1 MPGCSTGRNIQKYK
15 GAAAS
20 TLQDVTDNGNT
31 TTGDLITTIGN
42 IYVSN
47 GYYVGDGSLL
57 TGIAG
62 ASSAFSFQDTSDRGN
77 TTSNTIQFTNTHTS
91 LITSGNIVVAGNVTA
106 TDFYGDGTTLTGITL
121 STDMTS
127 NVIRISNLE
136 SNLTA
141 NSVRIGSLETDLTS
155 NATRVT
161 NLETYL
167 SDNASRTTSL
177 ETDLTS
183 NASRMG
189 TAETN
194 ISSLETDLSD
204 NSSRITSLETD
215 LSSNASRMGTAETN
229 ISSLETDVTSN
240 TARVGSLETD
250 LTSNAS
256 RITTVENNVLISNSS
271 GITSGI
277 GQGEIL
283 IGHLTNQLS
292 TLALGADSQVLTCNT
307 TSGRPEWKSASAI
320 GTTVATLSNSS
331 YIIGGAYNGGSA
343 KTWSLKA
350 STANSTDHIVI
361 RDNSGDIYARE
372 YHGDY
377 IKHAND
383 TDTYLGFP
391 GNDQFM
397 IRTGGTDRLN
407 IDSSGN
413 TTIPD
418 YIKHTSDTNT
428 YFGFPSDDTFTV
440 ITGGTERLRIDNSHT
455 TIPDYIKHTS
465 DTNTYFGF
473 PSDDTYTVTTGGTE
487 RLRIDGGGD
496 VGIGVTNPVYKLD
509 VAGNMNLTSGLYLNG
524 GAGGNGQVLTSSA
537 GGLMTW
543 TTPSTFTGTI
553 TQYITHDGDTNT
565 YFGFPSD
572 DTFTV
577 ITGGTERLRID
588 NSHTTIPDYIKHTS
602 DTNTYFGFPSDD
614 TYTVT
619 TGGTERLRIDSGGD
633 VGIGITNPQYTL
645 DVGGNINLTG
655 GLYVSGSSG
664 SSGQVLKSTGSGLTW
679 GTDNTGGSS
688 GTTVW
693 TKDSS
698 TSKIYYNSAFV
709 GINKTN
715 PAYRL
720 DVGGDINLTG
730 GLYVSGSSGSSG
742 QVLKST
748 GSGGLTWGT
757 DNTGGSGSGS
767 SVWLQSGSN
776 PNYIVTTPTPQSNV
790 GISNTYA
797 VNHTLHIGS
806 NVIVSDTGG
815 HDVLR
820 VNGNVF
826 CTNYLFGDGSKIRN
840 LNTIRT
846 ETGGNQISVG
856 SDDGGP
862 VLSWRERQI
871 RYQYGT
877 TGRPV
882 PPGYGF

>member
-77 TTSNTIQFTNTHTS
+77 TTSNTIQFINTHTS

-136 SNLTA
+136 TNLTA

-194 ISSLETDLSD
+194 ISSLETD
-204 NSSRITSLETD
+204 
-215 LSSNASRMGTAETN
+215 
-229 ISSLETDVTSN
+229 VTSN

-271 GITSGI
+271 GLTSGI

-320 GTTVATLSNSS
+320 GTTVATLSNTA

-361 RDNSGDIYARE
+361 RDNSGNINVSAL
-372 YHGDY
+372 
-377 IKHAND
+377 NV
-383 TDTYLGFP
+383 
-391 GNDQFM
+391 
-397 IRTGGTDRLN
+397 GGTSLT
-407 IDSSGN
+407 STAWSGN
-413 TTIPD
+413 SATATKLATARDIGGQSFDGTASINLPGVNQSGNQDTSGNETTARKI
-418 YIKHTSDTNT
+418 S
-428 YFGFPSDDTFTV
+428 
-440 ITGGTERLRIDNSHT
+440 TERN
-455 TIPDYIKHTS
+455 
-465 DTNTYFGF
+465 
-473 PSDDTYTVTTGGTE
+473 
-487 RLRIDGGGD
+487 
-496 VGIGVTNPVYKLD
+496 
-509 VAGNMNLTSGLYLNG
+509 NG
-524 GAGGNGQVLTSSA
+524 
-537 GGLMTW
+537 
-543 TTPSTFTGTI
+543 
-553 TQYITHDGDTNT
+553 
-565 YFGFPSD
+565 
-572 DTFTV
+572 
-577 ITGGTERLRID
+577 
-588 NSHTTIPDYIKHTS
+588 
-602 DTNTYFGFPSDD
+602 
-614 TYTVT
+614 
-619 TGGTERLRIDSGGD
+619 
-633 VGIGITNPQYTL
+633 
-645 DVGGNINLTG
+645 
-655 GLYVSGSSG
+655 
-664 SSGQVLKSTGSGLTW
+664 
-679 GTDNTGGSS
+679 
-688 GTTVW
+688 
-693 TKDSS
+693 
-698 TSKIYYNSAFV
+698 
-709 GINKTN
+709 
-715 PAYRL
+715 
-720 DVGGDINLTG
+720 
-730 GLYVSGSSGSSG
+730 
-742 QVLKST
+742 
-748 GSGGLTWGT
+748 
-757 DNTGGSGSGS
+757 
-767 SVWLQSGSN
+767 
-776 PNYIVTTPTPQSNV
+776 
-790 GISNTYA
+790 
-797 VNHTLHIGS
+797 
-806 NVIVSDTGG
+806 
-815 HDVLR
+815 
-820 VNGNVF
+820 
-826 CTNYLFGDGSKIRN
+826 
-840 LNTIRT
+840 
-846 ETGGNQISVG
+846 
-856 SDDGGP
+856 
-862 VLSWRERQI
+862 
-871 RYQYGT
+871 
-877 TGRPV
+877 
-882 PPGYGF
+882 

>member
-31 TTGDLITTIGN
+31 TTGDIITTIGN

-47 GYYVGDGSLL
+47 GYYIGDGSLL

-77 TTSNTIQFTNTHTS
+77 TTSNTIQFTNTVTS
-91 LITSGNIVVAGNVTA
+91 LITSGNIVVDGNVTA

-141 NSVRIGSLETDLTS
+141 NSSRIGSLETDLTS
-155 NATRVT
+155 NASRIGS
-161 NLETYL
+161 LETDL
-167 SDNASRTTSL
+167 TSNASRIGSAETNISSLETDVTSNASRIGSL

-194 ISSLETDLSD
+194 ISSLETD
-204 NSSRITSLETD
+204 
-215 LSSNASRMGTAETN
+215 
-229 ISSLETDVTSN
+229 VTSN
-240 TARVGSLETD
+240 ATRIGSLETD

-271 GITSGI
+271 GITTGI
-277 GQGEIL
+277 GQGELL
-283 IGHLTNQLS
+283 IGHLANQLS
-292 TLALGADSQVLTCNT
+292 TLSLGADSEVLTCNT

-320 GTTVATLSNSS
+320 GTTVATLSNTA
-331 YIIGGAYNGGSA
+331 YIIGGSYNGGSA

-377 IKHAND
+377 IKHAGD
-383 TDTYLGFP
+383 TDTYVGFP
-391 GNDQFM
+391 GDNQFV
-397 IRTGGTDRLN
+397 IRTGGIDRLN
-407 IDSSGN
+407 IDN
-413 TTIPD
+413 TGILTIPD
-418 YIKHTSDTNT
+418 YIRHSGDIDTR
-428 YFGFPSDDTFTV
+428 FGFPSNDTFV
-440 ITGGTERLRIDNSHT
+440 INTSGINRFKITNSG
-455 TIPDYIKHTS
+455 
-465 DTNTYFGF
+465 N
-473 PSDDTYTVTTGGTE
+473 
-487 RLRIDGGGD
+487 
-496 VGIGVTNPVYKLD
+496 VGIGKSSPVYKLD

-543 TTPSTFTGTI
+543 TTPSTNAATATKLATARNIGGVSFDGSASINLPGVNQAGSQDTTGKAGSIANASDTSSSSELSVAFLNGNQVKTNTNLTFKPNSNELKLTNLKITGSLTAGNSTGSIGQVLKSTGTGVEWG
-553 TQYITHDGDTNT
+553 TDA
-565 YFGFPSD
+565 
-572 DTFTV
+572 
-577 ITGGTERLRID
+577 TGG
-588 NSHTTIPDYIKHTS
+588 S
-602 DTNTYFGFPSDD
+602 
-614 TYTVT
+614 
-619 TGGTERLRIDSGGD
+619 GGTTVWTKDTSTNEIYYNTAF
-633 VGIGITNPQYTL
+633 VGINKTNPGYRL
-645 DVGGNINLTG
+645 DVGGDINLTG

-664 SSGQVLKSTGSGLTW
+664 ASGQVLKSTGSGLTW
-679 GTDNTGGSS
+679 GTDNTGGS
-688 GTTVW
+688 GT
-693 TKDSS
+693 
-698 TSKIYYNSAFV
+698 
-709 GINKTN
+709 G
-715 PAYRL
+715 
-720 DVGGDINLTG
+720 
-730 GLYVSGSSGSSG
+730 
-742 QVLKST
+742 
-748 GSGGLTWGT
+748 
-757 DNTGGSGSGS
+757 GS
-767 SVWLQSGSN
+767 SVWLQSGST
-776 PNYIVTTPTPQSNV
+776 PNFIINTPTPQSNV
-790 GISNTYA
+790 GISNTYE
-797 VNHTLHIGS
+797 VKHTLHIGS

-846 ETGGNQISVG
+846 ETGANKISVG

-871 RYQYGT
+871 RYQQGS
-877 TGRPV
+877 GRPD
-882 PPGYGF
+882 PPNYGF

>member
-77 TTSNTIQFTNTHTS
+77 TTSNTIQFINTHTS

-136 SNLTA
+136 TNLTA

-161 NLETYL
+161 NLETDL
-167 SDNASRTTSL
+167 TSNASRIGSL

-183 NASRMG
+183 NASRIG
-189 TAETN
+189 SAETN
-194 ISSLETDLSD
+194 ISSLETDVTS
-204 NSSRITSLETD
+204 NASRITSLETD
-215 LSSNASRMGTAETN
+215 LSSNASRIGTAETN

-320 GTTVATLSNSS
+320 GTTVATLSNTA

-361 RDNSGDIYARE
+361 RDNSGNVYATE

-377 IKHAND
+377 IKHAGDID
-383 TDTYLGFP
+383 THLGFP
-391 GNDQFM
+391 SNDTF
-397 IRTGGTDRLN
+397 TVTTDGTERMK
-407 IDSSGN
+407 IDSSG
-413 TTIPD
+413 TTIPE
-418 YIKHTSDTNT
+418 YIIHNGDTNT
-428 YFGFPSDDTFTV
+428 KFGFPSDDTFTV
-440 ITGGTERLRIDNSHT
+440 T
-455 TIPDYIKHTS
+455 T
-465 DTNTYFGF
+465 DT
-473 PSDDTYTVTTGGTE
+473 
-487 RLRIDGGGD
+487 
-496 VGIGVTNPVYKLD
+496 
-509 VAGNMNLTSGLYLNG
+509 
-524 GAGGNGQVLTSSA
+524 
-537 GGLMTW
+537 
-543 TTPSTFTGTI
+543 
-553 TQYITHDGDTNT
+553 H
-565 YFGFPSD
+565 
-572 DTFTV
+572 
-577 ITGGTERLRID
+577 
-588 NSHTTIPDYIKHTS
+588 
-602 DTNTYFGFPSDD
+602 
-614 TYTVT
+614 
-619 TGGTERLRIDSGGD
+619 ERLRIDSSGR
-633 VGIGITNPQYTL
+633 VGISNTNPQDEL
-645 DVGGNINLTG
+645 
-655 GLYVSGSSG
+655 S
-664 SSGQVLKSTGSGLTW
+664 
-679 GTDNTGGSS
+679 
-688 GTTVW
+688 
-693 TKDSS
+693 
-698 TSKIYYNSAFV
+698 
-709 GINKTN
+709 
-715 PAYRL
+715 
-720 DVGGDINLTG
+720 VGGDINLTG
-730 GLYVSGSSGSSG
+730 KIKINGSTGNATQVLTSGGSGGAMTWADAGAATNYWVRSGSS
-742 QVLKST
+742 
-748 GSGGLTWGT
+748 
-757 DNTGGSGSGS
+757 
-767 SVWLQSGSN
+767 
-776 PNYIVTTPTPQSNV
+776 PNYIVTTPTPQSKV

-846 ETGGNQISVG
+846 ETGANQISVG

-882 PPGYGF
+882 PSGYGF

>member
-588 NSHTTIPDYIKHTS
+588 
-602 DTNTYFGFPSDD
+602 
-614 TYTVT
+614 
-619 TGGTERLRIDSGGD
+619 SGGD

>member
-31 TTGDLITTIGN
+31 TTGDIITTIGN

-47 GYYVGDGSLL
+47 GYYIGDGSLL

-77 TTSNTIQFTNTHTS
+77 TTSNTIQFTNTVTS
-91 LITSGNIVVAGNVTA
+91 LITSGNIVVDGNVTA

-141 NSVRIGSLETDLTS
+141 NSSRIGSLETDLTS
-155 NATRVT
+155 NA
-161 NLETYL
+161 
-167 SDNASRTTSL
+167 SRIGSL

-194 ISSLETDLSD
+194 ISSLETD
-204 NSSRITSLETD
+204 
-215 LSSNASRMGTAETN
+215 
-229 ISSLETDVTSN
+229 VTSN
-240 TARVGSLETD
+240 ATRIGSLETD

-271 GITSGI
+271 GITTGI
-277 GQGEIL
+277 GQGELL
-283 IGHLTNQLS
+283 IGHLANQLS
-292 TLALGADSQVLTCNT
+292 TLSLGADSEVLTCNT

-320 GTTVATLSNSS
+320 GTTVATLSNTA
-331 YIIGGAYNGGSA
+331 YIIGGSYNGGSA

-377 IKHAND
+377 IKHAGD
-383 TDTYLGFP
+383 TDTHLGFP
-391 GNDQFM
+391 SDDTLT
-397 IRTGGTDRLN
+397 ITTAGTERMKF
-407 IDSSGN
+407 DSSGR
-413 TTIPD
+413 TLIPN
-418 YIKHTSDTNT
+418 YFTHSGDTNT
-428 YFGFPSDDTFTV
+428 YFGFP
-440 ITGGTERLRIDNSHT
+440 
-455 TIPDYIKHTS
+455 TS
-465 DTNTYFGF
+465 DTFKIRTA
-473 PSDDTYTVTTGGTE
+473 GTD
-487 RLRIDGGGD
+487 RFRIDSGGD
-496 VGIGVTNPVYKLD
+496 VGIGVSNPVYKLD
-509 VAGNMNLTSGLYLNG
+509 VAGNMNLTSGLYLDG
-524 GAGGNGQVLTSSA
+524 GAGVNGQVLTSSA

-543 TTPSTFTGTI
+543 TTPSTNAATATKLATARNIGGVSFDGSASINLPGVNQAGSQDTTGKAGSISNASDTSSSSELSVAFLNGNQVKTNTNLTFKPNSNELKLTNLKITGSLTAGNSTGSIGQVLKSTGTGVEWG
-553 TQYITHDGDTNT
+553 TDA
-565 YFGFPSD
+565 
-572 DTFTV
+572 
-577 ITGGTERLRID
+577 TGG
-588 NSHTTIPDYIKHTS
+588 S
-602 DTNTYFGFPSDD
+602 
-614 TYTVT
+614 
-619 TGGTERLRIDSGGD
+619 GGTTVWTKDTSTNEIYYNTAF
-633 VGIGITNPQYTL
+633 VGINKTNPGYRL
-645 DVGGNINLTG
+645 DVGGDINLTG

-664 SSGQVLKSTGSGLTW
+664 ASGQVLKSTGSGLTW
-679 GTDNTGGSS
+679 GTDNTGGS
-688 GTTVW
+688 GT
-693 TKDSS
+693 
-698 TSKIYYNSAFV
+698 
-709 GINKTN
+709 G
-715 PAYRL
+715 
-720 DVGGDINLTG
+720 
-730 GLYVSGSSGSSG
+730 
-742 QVLKST
+742 
-748 GSGGLTWGT
+748 
-757 DNTGGSGSGS
+757 GS
-767 SVWLQSGSN
+767 SVWLQSGST
-776 PNYIVTTPTPQSNV
+776 PNFIINTPTPQSNV
-790 GISNTYA
+790 GISNTYE
-797 VNHTLHIGS
+797 VKHTLHIGS

-846 ETGGNQISVG
+846 ETGANKISVG

-871 RYQYGT
+871 RYQQGS
-877 TGRPV
+877 GRPD
-882 PPGYGF
+882 PPNYGF

>member
-31 TTGDLITTIGN
+31 TTGDIITTIGN

-47 GYYVGDGSLL
+47 GYYIGDGSLL

-77 TTSNTIQFTNTHTS
+77 TTSNTIQFTNTVTS
-91 LITSGNIVVAGNVTA
+91 LITSGNIVVDGNVTA

-141 NSVRIGSLETDLTS
+141 NSSRIGSLETDLTS
-155 NATRVT
+155 NA
-161 NLETYL
+161 
-167 SDNASRTTSL
+167 SRIGSL

-194 ISSLETDLSD
+194 ISSLETD
-204 NSSRITSLETD
+204 
-215 LSSNASRMGTAETN
+215 
-229 ISSLETDVTSN
+229 VTSN
-240 TARVGSLETD
+240 ATRIGSLETD

-271 GITSGI
+271 GITTGI
-277 GQGEIL
+277 GQGELL
-283 IGHLTNQLS
+283 IGHLANQLS
-292 TLALGADSQVLTCNT
+292 TLSLGADSEVLTCNT

-320 GTTVATLSNSS
+320 GTTVATLSNTA
-331 YIIGGAYNGGSA
+331 YIIGGSYNGGSA

-377 IKHAND
+377 IKHAGD
-383 TDTYLGFP
+383 TDTHLGFP
-391 GNDQFM
+391 SDDTLT
-397 IRTGGTDRLN
+397 ITTAGTERMKF
-407 IDSSGN
+407 DSSGR
-413 TTIPD
+413 TLIPN
-418 YIKHTSDTNT
+418 YFTHSGDTNT
-428 YFGFPSDDTFTV
+428 YFGFP
-440 ITGGTERLRIDNSHT
+440 
-455 TIPDYIKHTS
+455 TS
-465 DTNTYFGF
+465 DTFKIRTA
-473 PSDDTYTVTTGGTE
+473 GTD
-487 RLRIDGGGD
+487 RFRIDSGGD
-496 VGIGVTNPVYKLD
+496 VGIGVSNPVYKLD
-509 VAGNMNLTSGLYLNG
+509 VAGNMNLTSGLYLDG
-524 GAGGNGQVLTSSA
+524 GAGVNGQVLTSSA

-543 TTPSTFTGTI
+543 TTPSTNAATATKLATARNIGGVSFDGSASINLPGVNQAGNQNTSGNAATATKLATARNIGGVSFDGSASINLPGVNQAGSQDTTGKAGSIANASDTSSSSELSVAFLNGN
-553 TQYITHDGDTNT
+553 QVKTNT
-565 YFGFPSD
+565 NL
-572 DTFTV
+572 TFKPTSNELKLTNLK
-577 ITGGTERLRID
+577 ITGALTAGSGT
-588 NSHTTIPDYIKHTS
+588 
-602 DTNTYFGFPSDD
+602 
-614 TYTVT
+614 
-619 TGGTERLRIDSGGD
+619 
-633 VGIGITNPQYTL
+633 GIN
-645 DVGGNINLTG
+645 
-655 GLYVSGSSG
+655 
-664 SSGQVLKSTGSGLTW
+664 GQVLKSTG
-679 GTDNTGGSS
+679 TG
-688 GTTVW
+688 V
-693 TKDSS
+693 
-698 TSKIYYNSAFV
+698 V
-709 GINKTN
+709 
-715 PAYRL
+715 
-720 DVGGDINLTG
+720 
-730 GLYVSGSSGSSG
+730 
-742 QVLKST
+742 
-748 GSGGLTWGT
+748 WGT

-767 SVWLQSGSN
+767 SVWLQSGST
-776 PNYIVTTPTPQSNV
+776 PNFIVTTPTPQSNV
-790 GISNTYA
+790 GISNIYP
-797 VNHTLHIGS
+797 VEHTLHIGS

-815 HDVLR
+815 LDVLR

-846 ETGGNQISVG
+846 ETGANKISVG